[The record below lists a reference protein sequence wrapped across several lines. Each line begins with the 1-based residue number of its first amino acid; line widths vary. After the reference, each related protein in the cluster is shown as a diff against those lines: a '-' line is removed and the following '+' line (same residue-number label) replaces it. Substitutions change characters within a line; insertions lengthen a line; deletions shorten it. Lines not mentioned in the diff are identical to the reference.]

1 MRTVHRA
8 AWVAWAEWICNSA
21 AAQAVDD
28 MGPADFKD
36 RRGLFFCAGSARL
49 STLSGTAESSSGPD
63 VSIELLGSLLVG
75 NRDGDDLER
84 INGHAVL
91 LAVKEAHL

>member
-1 MRTVHRA
+1 MRTVHPA
-8 AWVAWAEWICNSA
+8 AWAAWAEWICNSA

-28 MGPADFKD
+28 MGLADFND
-36 RRGLFFCAGSARL
+36 RRGLFFCAARCRRL
-49 STLSGTAESSSGPD
+49 H
-63 VSIELLGSLLVG
+63 
-75 NRDGDDLER
+75 DLER